1 MLEHYRDLA
10 DQLATMPGG
19 PADLRGDYFGAVA
32 LPDAPADAAAQ
43 LKAAL
48 GEGHVPAEAW
58 ALASGG
64 LLALA
69 ESGDGNAQLVWLT
82 DGGAAEVIL
91 DYPPGLAET
100 AREYGIPPLGL
111 ALLVQAMGS
120 ADDGGRLRRLLPA
133 VDKAA
138 KGLLLIASCR
148 LCG

>member
-19 PADLRGDYFGAVA
+19 PANLRADYFATVTVSDIPSGGEERV
-32 LPDAPADAAAQ
+32 
-43 LKAAL
+43 KAAFGDGIVL
-48 GEGHVPAEAW
+48 AEAW
-58 ALASGG
+58 GLAAGG

-69 ESGDGNAQLVWLT
+69 ELPDGNGRLVWLK
-82 DGGAAEVIL
+82 DGGAESIL
-91 DYPPGLAET
+91 DYPPGLAAT
-100 AREYGIPPLGL
+100 AGEYGIPPLGL
-111 ALLVQAMGS
+111 ALLVQAMGT

>member
-19 PADLRGDYFGAVA
+19 PADLRGDYFGAVT
-32 LPDAPADAAAQ
+32 LPDAPADAEAR

-48 GEGHVPAEAW
+48 GEGHSLAEAW
-58 ALASGG
+58 PLAAGG
-64 LLALA
+64 LLALV
-69 ESGDGNAQLVWLT
+69 ESSDGGAKLVWLNE
-82 DGGAAEVIL
+82 DGSAEPVL
-91 DYPPGLAET
+91 DYLLGLGEA
-100 AREYGIPPLGL
+100 AREYRVPPLGL
-111 ALLVQAMGS
+111 ALLVQAMGT

>member
-19 PADLRGDYFGAVA
+19 PAHLRGDYFAAVT
-32 LPDAPADAAAQ
+32 LPEAAADAEAW

-48 GEGHVPAEAW
+48 GEGYVLAEAW
-58 ALASGG
+58 ALVAGG

-69 ESGDGNAQLVWLT
+69 EAPDGAAQLVWLK
-82 DGGAAEVIL
+82 DGGCDAVL

-100 AREYGIPPLGL
+100 AREYNIPPLGL
-111 ALLVQAMGS
+111 ALLVQAMGT
-120 ADDGGRLRRLLPA
+120 ADDEGRLRRLLPA
-133 VDKAA
+133 VDKSA

>member
-19 PADLRGDYFGAVA
+19 PAQLRKDYFAAVT
-32 LPDAPADAAAQ
+32 LPEASADAEAW
-43 LKAAL
+43 LKTAL
-48 GEGHVPAEAW
+48 GEKYALADAW
-58 ALASGG
+58 ALVAGG
-64 LLALA
+64 VLALA
-69 ESGDGNAQLVWLT
+69 EGPEGTAQLVWLKE
-82 DGGAAEVIL
+82 GGVDVIL
-91 DYPPGLAET
+91 DYPAGLADT

-111 ALLVQAMGS
+111 ALLVQAMGT
-120 ADDGGRLRRLLPA
+120 ADDGGRLRQLLPA

>member
-19 PADLRGDYFGAVA
+19 PADLRGDYFGTVTLAE
-32 LPDAPADAAAQ
+32 APADAAAQ
-43 LKAAL
+43 LKAVL
-48 GEGHVPAEAW
+48 GEGHVPPEAW

-69 ESGDGNAQLVWLT
+69 ESEDGNAQLVWLT
-82 DGGAAEVIL
+82 DDGAAEVIL
-91 DYPPGLAET
+91 DYLPGLGET
-100 AREYGIPPLGL
+100 AREYRVPPLGL
-111 ALLVQAMGS
+111 ALLVQAMGT

>member
-19 PADLRGDYFGAVA
+19 PANLRSDYFCAIT
-32 LPDAPADAAAQ
+32 LPDAPADAEAR
-43 LKAAL
+43 LKSAL
-48 GEGHVPAEAW
+48 GENHILAEGW
-58 ALASGG
+58 ALSAGG

-69 ESGDGNAQLVWLT
+69 EVPEGTAQLVWVKD
-82 DGGAAEVIL
+82 DGSDTIL
-91 DYPPGLAET
+91 DYPHGLAEV
-100 AREYGIPPLGL
+100 AREYNIPPLGL
-111 ALLVQAMGS
+111 ALLVQAMGT
-120 ADDGGRLRRLLPA
+120 ADDDGCLRRLLPA

>member
-10 DQLATMPGG
+10 DQLATLPGG
-19 PADLRGDYFGAVA
+19 SANLRGDYFATVT
-32 LPDAPADAAAQ
+32 LPEAPADAAAR

-58 ALASGG
+58 ALAPSG

-69 ESGDGNAQLVWLT
+69 ESSDGTAQLVWLKE
-82 DGGAAEVIL
+82 DGAAAVIL

-111 ALLVQAMGS
+111 ALLVQAMGT
-120 ADDGGRLRRLLPA
+120 ADDERRLRRLLPA

>member
-19 PADLRGDYFGAVA
+19 PAHLRADYFGAVT
-32 LPDAPADAAAQ
+32 LPEAPADAGAWP
-43 LKAAL
+43 KAAP
-48 GEGHVPAEAW
+48 GENHVLAEAW
-58 ALASGG
+58 ALVAGG

-69 ESGDGNAQLVWLT
+69 ETADGAAQLVWLK
-82 DGGAAEVIL
+82 DGGIDAIL
-91 DYPPGLAET
+91 DYPPGLTET
-100 AREYGIPPLGL
+100 AREYNVPPLGL
-111 ALLVQAMGS
+111 ALLVQAMGT
-120 ADDGGRLRRLLPA
+120 ADDEGRLRRLLPT

>member
-19 PADLRGDYFGAVA
+19 PANLRGDYFGVVT
-32 LPDAPADAAAQ
+32 LPEAPADAGAG
-43 LKAAL
+43 LKTAL
-48 GEGHVPAEAW
+48 GENHALAEAW
-58 ALASGG
+58 ALVAGG
-64 LLALA
+64 MLALA
-69 ESGDGNAQLVWLT
+69 EGPEGTAQLVWLK
-82 DGGAAEVIL
+82 DGGVDAIL
-91 DYPPGLAET
+91 DYPPGLVEA
-100 AREYGIPPLGL
+100 AREYGIPSLGL
-111 ALLVQAMGS
+111 ALLVQAMGT